1 MPEQL
6 AIVNSTATFAVWPLN
21 GNNRSPP
28 QPQQQRF
35 SLAQFL
41 ALARNGVCTEYAP
54 HRFHAIV
61 MRMRSG
67 HRQQSSAATAT
78 ATTTTTTTTALIFR
92 SGRVVLTGI
101 GGVPPNQIHAQCA
114 KQAKRVCRRVGAAL
128 KWGGFPALALSL
140 SVNAVELRNL
150 VTTLHLP
157 YRLNIEQ
164 MAQHLSSLGQNG
176 EKRVGGGEDETRLW
190 LFRCETGVPRLVHFL
205 RPSLYTGDTQ
215 AFKWWGGGGR
225 KTSKRTNKKI
235 GGNTLAT
242 CLFFIT
248 GTVIVTGVRQPEEL
262 EQAVAAVRALCQDHQ
277 RK

>member
-6 AIVNSTATFAVWPLN
+6 AIINSTATFAVWPLN

-54 HRFHAIV
+54 HRFHAII
-61 MRMRSG
+61 MRVRSG
-67 HRQQSSAATAT
+67 PRQQSSAAT

-101 GGVPPNQIHAQCA
+101 GGVPPNQIHAHCA

-140 SVNAVELRNL
+140 SVNGVEMRNL

-157 YRLNIEQ
+157 YRLNIEK
-164 MAQHLSSLGQNG
+164 MAQHLSSLGQNDV
-176 EKRVGGGEDETRLW
+176 KRVCLDLCTFPGLRCTLVIRRRSNGE
-190 LFRCETGVPRLVHFL
+190 
-205 RPSLYTGDTQ
+205 
-215 AFKWWGGGGR
+215 
-225 KTSKRTNKKI
+225 
-235 GGNTLAT
+235 NTLAT
-242 CLFFIT
+242 CLYFIT

-262 EQAVAAVRALCQDHQ
+262 EQAVASVRALCQDHQ
-277 RK
+277 RKS

>member
-6 AIVNSTATFAVWPLN
+6 AIINSTATFAVWPLN

-54 HRFHAIV
+54 HRFHAII
-61 MRMRSG
+61 MRVRSG
-67 HRQQSSAATAT
+67 PRQQSSAANA
-78 ATTTTTTTTALIFR
+78 TTTTTTTALIFR

-101 GGVPPNQIHAQCA
+101 GGVPPNQIHAHCA

-140 SVNAVELRNL
+140 SVNGVEMRNL

-157 YRLNIEQ
+157 YRLNIEK

-176 EKRVGGGEDETRLW
+176 ERRVEGGEGAKL
-190 LFRCETGVPRLVHFL
+190 
-205 RPSLYTGDTQ
+205 
-215 AFKWWGGGGR
+215 
-225 KTSKRTNKKI
+225 
-235 GGNTLAT
+235 NTLA
-242 CLFFIT
+242 
-248 GTVIVTGVRQPEEL
+248 VQM
-262 EQAVAAVRALCQDHQ
+262 
-277 RK
+277 

>member
-1 MPEQL
+1 MAEQL
-6 AIVNSTATFAVWPLN
+6 VIVNSTATFAVWPLN

-78 ATTTTTTTTALIFR
+78 TTTTTTTALIFR

-101 GGVPPNQIHAQCA
+101 GGVPPNQIHAHCA

-140 SVNAVELRNL
+140 SVNGVEMRNL

-164 MAQHLSSLGQNG
+164 MAQHLSFLGHNSVKRVCLDLCTFPGLRCTLVIRRRSNG
-176 EKRVGGGEDETRLW
+176 E
-190 LFRCETGVPRLVHFL
+190 
-205 RPSLYTGDTQ
+205 
-215 AFKWWGGGGR
+215 
-225 KTSKRTNKKI
+225 
-235 GGNTLAT
+235 NTLAT

-262 EQAVAAVRALCQDHQ
+262 EQAVASVRALCQDHQ

>member
-78 ATTTTTTTTALIFR
+78 ATTTTTTTTTTTALIFR

-101 GGVPPNQIHAQCA
+101 GGVPPNQIHAHCG

-140 SVNAVELRNL
+140 SVNGVEMRNL

-164 MAQHLSSLGQNG
+164 MAQHLSSLGQNDV
-176 EKRVGGGEDETRLW
+176 KRVCLDLCTFPGLRCTLVIRRRSNGE
-190 LFRCETGVPRLVHFL
+190 
-205 RPSLYTGDTQ
+205 
-215 AFKWWGGGGR
+215 
-225 KTSKRTNKKI
+225 
-235 GGNTLAT
+235 NTLAT

-248 GTVIVTGVRQPEEL
+248 GTVTVTGVRQPEEL